1 MADKVRIGIIGAG
14 DIFRS
19 RHFPGLA
26 KVDEAEVVAICNR
39 SKESGQSI
47 AGEFGLSPDIM
58 TDPDA
63 LLAREDVDA
72 VMIGTWPYK
81 HCPFVLDSLDAGKH
95 TFVQARMAMNLEEAQ
110 LMHDAAQSNP
120 DLVAQIVPSPMTL
133 WADRTIQRLI
143 SEGFLGDILSV
154 EVRSAGSDFIDHDGP
169 IHWRNDYDLS
179 GMNIMTMGIWYEA
192 MRRWVGDPLQV
203 FAQAKTFTKMR
214 RDSETGVMRAIRVPQ
229 HIDVLMDLICGAQGY
244 LKISTIQGLANEN
257 TATIYG
263 SEGTI
268 QMGDG
273 KLYGAQRGDEALS
286 EIKIR
291 PEDHGEWRVEEEFIS
306 AIRGKELITHTPF
319 ETGVKYMEF
328 TEAARKSANSG
339 ERIDLSI

>member
-1 MADKVRIGIIGAG
+1 MDTIRVGVVGAG
-14 DIFRS
+14 GNTVGKHIPELQTIDGVEIVS
-19 RHFPGLA
+19 
-26 KVDEAEVVAICNR
+26 VCNR
-39 SKESGQSI
+39 SRASSERVAKQFKIPTVYETWADLI
-47 AGEFGLSPDIM
+47 EADD
-58 TDPDA
+58 TDA
-63 LLAREDVDA
+63 IV
-72 VMIGTWPYK
+72 VGTWPYL
-81 HCPFVLDSLDAGKH
+81 HCATTLAALASGKH
-95 TFVQARMAMNLEEAQ
+95 ILCEARMAMNLEEAQ

-169 IHWRNDYDLS
+169 MHWRNDYDLS

-214 RDSETGVMRAIRVPQ
+214 RDSETGVMRATRVPQ

-244 LKISTIQGLANEN
+244 LKISTIQGLANES

-291 PEDHGEWRVEEEFIS
+291 PEDHGEWRVEEEFVN
-306 AIRGKELITHTPF
+306 AIRGTEKITHTSF
-319 ETGVKYMEF
+319 DIGIKYMEF
-328 TEAARKSANSG
+328 TEAVNRSMAEGKA
-339 ERIDLSI
+339 IAIPL